1 MTGFRSTMIKVV
13 IFALVCIVFFVMLFN
28 TMSNVVAGDRNT
40 WNARFTSA
48 SGLRPGDDVRVAGV
62 KVGRVEE
69 VKVVDNDEALV
80 TFQLVQEQKV
90 YDSTRLALRYQ
101 NLLGQ
106 RYLSL
111 TAGADRGNE
120 LSPETELGTTMTDPG
135 FDLTALLNGFKPLF
149 DTLEPGE
156 VNKFAEN
163 IVAVLQGQG
172 PAVESL
178 LQSTTT
184 SAKFLADR
192 DKAFTEV
199 LDNLTPVLQNLAE
212 RSDDLDATV
221 QQLTQLMAG
230 LSKNRETFA
239 KSIDTLG
246 GLVGTTSSLVKEI
259 RPDLRNDVKELRTTT
274 RILADNRVRL
284 GKNVDG
290 LPSLFGSLAKVT
302 SYYSA
307 LNIYFCNFGIEVVGP
322 NGKPLAPMFWI
333 GGQGGPYSEV
343 CK

>member
-13 IFALVCIVFFVMLFN
+13 IFASICLLFFVMLYN
-28 TMSNVVAGDRNT
+28 TMSNVVEGDRNT
-40 WNARFTSA
+40 WKARFTSA

-62 KVGRVEE
+62 KVGRVESVE
-69 VKVVDNDEALV
+69 VIANDQAEV
-80 TFQLVQEQKV
+80 TFQLVDEQKI

-111 TAGADRGNE
+111 TAGAERGNV
-120 LSPETELGTTMTDPG
+120 LSPTQELGTGMTDPG

-149 DTLEPGE
+149 DTLQPGE

-178 LQSTTT
+178 LQSTTST
-184 SAKFLADR
+184 AKFLSER
-192 DKAFTEV
+192 DQAFNQV
-199 LDNLTPVLQNLAE
+199 LDNLTPVLKNLASK
-212 RSDDLDATV
+212 SDDLDATV
-221 QQLTQLMAG
+221 KQLTALMSG
-230 LSKNRETFA
+230 LAKERATFA
-239 KSIDTLG
+239 NSIDTLS
-246 GLVGTTSSLVKEI
+246 GLIGSTSSLVNEI
-259 RPDLRNDVKELRTTT
+259 RPAVRTDVKELKKTTAL
-274 RILADNRVRL
+274 LAANRDRVGRDL
-284 GKNVDG
+284 DG
-290 LPSLFGSLAKVT
+290 LPIIFGSLAQIT

-307 LNIYFCNFGIEVVGP
+307 LNIYFCNFGIKAEGLPVDVP
-322 NGKPLAPMFWI
+322 TAWI
-333 GGQGGPYSEV
+333 GGESGPYSEV